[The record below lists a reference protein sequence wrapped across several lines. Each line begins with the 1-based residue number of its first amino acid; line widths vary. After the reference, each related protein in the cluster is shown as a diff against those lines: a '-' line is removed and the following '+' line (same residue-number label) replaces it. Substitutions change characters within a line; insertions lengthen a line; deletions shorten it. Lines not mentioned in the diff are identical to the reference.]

1 VRIALAAPCHNRS
14 PNVTDD
20 TGNDE
25 SSETPSLEDRTTKSG
40 RLPGNRYVKLH
51 RAAGF
56 RRRGDRYVA
65 DEDLLE
71 PEGPAG
77 LAYEAIRR
85 FLFGKRLSMEAEGSE
100 RLSVVTGLA
109 ILGSDNLSSSA
120 YATEE
125 AMRVLA
131 LAGIGA
137 FVFLTPIAVA
147 IVGVLAIVILSQS
160 QVIQAYPN
168 GGGSYIVTSDNLG
181 TLPGLVAAAAL
192 LIDYVLTVSV
202 STAAGVQAV
211 TSFVPQW
218 HEFAVPVGLIFI
230 AILMLGNLRGVR
242 EAGAIF
248 AGPTYVYIVALA
260 GLILYGL
267 FRVITGDIPQA
278 AVPPTPYGPEGEIP
292 LAGFAGALIILR
304 AFASGS
310 VGLTGSEAIANGV
323 PSMESDERRNATVTL
338 VLMGLSFSTIFLGLT
353 FLAQAIGTV
362 PDRSETETLN
372 SLITRSLVG
381 YSPVYY
387 LVQGST
393 ALLLAL
399 AANTGFTGFPRL
411 ASVLANDRFMPRQF
425 AYRGERLA
433 FSVGIVALAIV
444 SGAVLVWRE
453 GSVTEL
459 IPFYT
464 IGVFLAFTLSQT
476 GLVRRWRRLRTRGW
490 QWRAALNLL
499 GAAVTGL
506 VLVIVLIAKAG
517 EGAWLV
523 VLVIPLIVLLL
534 LAIHRHYTRTQD
546 ALVIERLDEEVAAMR
561 SPVVIVPV
569 GRLDKATARA
579 ISFAR
584 SISPAVKA
592 VHVAT
597 SAESATEFR
606 KRWEAWA
613 GRVPLDVIESPYRSL
628 VPPLL
633 KYIDRIDE
641 RDDRPITVVLASFV
655 PHSWWEWLLH
665 SQTALRLKASLLFRP
680 NTIVIDVPYHFDDGR
695 EEHRH

>member
-1 VRIALAAPCHNRS
+1 
-14 PNVTDD
+14 VTDD
-20 TGNDE
+20 NGNDKTPE
-25 SSETPSLEDRTTKSG
+25 APSLEDRTTRTG

-51 RAAGF
+51 RPAGF
-56 RRRGDRYVA
+56 RRRGDRYIA
-65 DEDLLE
+65 EERLLV
-71 PEGPAG
+71 PESAAG
-77 LAYEAIRR
+77 RAYEAVRR
-85 FLFGKRLSMEAEGSE
+85 ILIGPRLSMEAEESE
-100 RLSVVTGLA
+100 RLSVFTGLA
-109 ILGSDNLSSSA
+109 ILGSDNISSSA

-137 FVFLTPIAVA
+137 LVFTTPIAIAV
-147 IVGVLAIVILSQS
+147 VGVLAIVILSQS

-192 LIDYVLTVSV
+192 LIDYVLTVAV

-211 TSFVPQW
+211 TSFKPEW
-218 HEFAVPVGLIFI
+218 HPYAVPIGIAFI
-230 AILMLGNLRGVR
+230 GILTLGNLRGVR

-248 AGPTYVYIVALA
+248 AGPTYVYLAALVALIAYGIFRVVSGDIPPAALPPDPFPPEGTVQLA
-260 GLILYGL
+260 GLTGL
-267 FRVITGDIPQA
+267 LLV
-278 AVPPTPYGPEGEIP
+278 
-292 LAGFAGALIILR
+292 LR

-323 PSMESDERRNATVTL
+323 PSMAKPEKRNATITL
-338 VLMGLSFSTIFLGLT
+338 VLMGLCFSTIFLGLT
-353 FLAQAIGTV
+353 FLAQTIGTI
-362 PDRSETETLN
+362 PDQSETETLN

-381 YSPVYY
+381 LSPMYY

-433 FSVGIVALAIV
+433 FSTGIVALAIV
-444 SGAVLVWRE
+444 SAAVLVWRE

-476 GLVRRWRRLRTRGW
+476 GLVRRWRRLRSPGW
-490 QWRAALNLL
+490 QWRAAVNLL

-506 VLVIVLIAKAG
+506 VLLIVLVAKAR

-523 VLVIPLIVLLL
+523 VVVIPLIVLLL
-534 LAIHRHYTRTQD
+534 LAIHRHYTLTQD
-546 ALVIERLDEEVAAMR
+546 ALVIDRLDEEVPPMAP
-561 SPVVIVPV
+561 PVVVVPV
-569 GRLDKATARA
+569 GRLDRATARSIA
-579 ISFAR
+579 FAR

-592 VHVAT
+592 VHVTT
-597 SAESATEFR
+597 SEESGREFR

-633 KYIDRIDE
+633 KYIDVLQKQE
-641 RDDRPITVVLASFV
+641 PERPITVVLASFV

-680 NTIVIDVPYHFDDGR
+680 DTIVIDVPYHFDDGH

>member
-1 VRIALAAPCHNRS
+1 M
-14 PNVTDD
+14 TDD
-20 TGNDE
+20 DQGGYPP
-25 SSETPSLEDRTTKSG
+25 ETPSLEERTTKTG

-51 RAAGF
+51 RPAGF
-56 RRRGDRYVA
+56 RRRGDRYIA
-65 DEDLLE
+65 GEEALE
-71 PEGPAG
+71 PENAAG
-77 LAYEAIRR
+77 RIYETVRR
-85 FLFGKRLSMEAEGSE
+85 FLFGKRLSMEAEESE
-100 RLSVVTGLA
+100 RLSIFTGLA
-109 ILGSDNLSSSA
+109 ILGSDNISSSA

-131 LAGIGA
+131 LAGLGA
-137 FVFLTPIAVA
+137 FIFLTPISIA
-147 IVGVLAIVILSQS
+147 IVIVLAIVILSQS

-181 TLPGLVAAAAL
+181 TIPGLVAAAAL

-211 TSFVPQW
+211 TSFIPQW
-218 HEFAVPVGLIFI
+218 HPYAVTIGLVFI
-230 AILMLGNLRGVR
+230 AILMVGNLRGVR
-242 EAGAIF
+242 EAGLIF
-248 AGPTYVYIVALA
+248 AGPTYVYLAALA
-260 GLILYGL
+260 MLIGYGI
-267 FRVITGDIPQA
+267 FRVLTGDIPPA
-278 AVPPTPYGPEGEIP
+278 AAPPDPFGPEGTVTLTG
-292 LAGFAGALIILR
+292 LAGTLLILR

-323 PSMESDERRNATVTL
+323 PSMEQDERRNATITL
-338 VLMGLSFSTIFLGLT
+338 VVMGACFGTIFLGLT
-353 FLAQAIGTV
+353 FLAQTIGTV

-372 SLITRSLVG
+372 SLVTRSLVG
-381 YSPVYY
+381 YSPLYY

-425 AYRGERLA
+425 SYRGERLA
-433 FSVGIVALAIV
+433 FSTGIVALAIV
-444 SGAVLVWRE
+444 SAIVLVWRE

-476 GLVRRWRRLRTRGW
+476 GLVRRWRRLRSPGW

-499 GAAVTGL
+499 GALVTGL
-506 VLVIVLIAKAG
+506 VLVIVLVAKAG

-523 VLVIPLIVLLL
+523 VIVIPLIVMLL
-534 LAIHRHYTRTQD
+534 LAIHRHYTMTQD
-546 ALVIERLDEEVAAMR
+546 ALVIERLDEEVTALR
-561 SPVVIVPV
+561 PPVVIVPV
-569 GRLDKATARA
+569 GRLDRATARA
-579 ISFAR
+579 IAFAR
-584 SISPAVKA
+584 SISPSVKA

-597 SAESATEFR
+597 SEESARDFR
-606 KRWEAWA
+606 TRWEAWA
-613 GRVPLDVIESPYRSL
+613 GKVPLDVIESPYRSL
-628 VPPLL
+628 VLPIL
-633 KYIDRIDE
+633 KYIDILQKQDP
-641 RDDRPITVVLASFV
+641 DRAITVVLASFV

-680 NTIVIDVPYHFDDGR
+680 DTIVVDVPYHFDERHDHDGDH
-695 EEHRH
+695 ET